1 MLGWIVCVIG
11 LILIITGAV
20 MMAGAA
26 SNIPTSPAG
35 IPPAIQ
41 QNASTATTAIVLVSI
56 GSLMVTGGVVAEIVM
71 YAMRPSSSPIGARRR
86 K

>member
-1 MLGWIVCVIG
+1 MLGWVVCVIG

-20 MMAGAA
+20 MMGTAA

-35 IPPAIQ
+35 IMPAVQ
-41 QNASTATTAIVLVSI
+41 QNASTATTAVVLVSI
-56 GSLMVTGGVVAEIVM
+56 GSLMLTGGLVAEIVM
-71 YAMRPSSSPIGARRR
+71 YAMRPSSAIGARR

>member
-1 MLGWIVCVIG
+1 MLGWIVCLLG

-20 MMAGAA
+20 MMGSAA
-26 SNIPTSPAG
+26 TNIPTTPAG
-35 IPPAIQ
+35 MQPAIQ

-56 GSLMVTGGVVAEIVM
+56 GSLMLTGGLVAEIVM
-71 YAMRPSSSPIGARRR
+71 YAMRPSSAIGARR

>member
-1 MLGWIVCVIG
+1 MIGWIVCVIG
-11 LILIITGAV
+11 LILIVTGAV
-20 MMAGAA
+20 MMGGAA

-35 IPPAIQ
+35 IQPAIQ

-56 GSLMVTGGVVAEIVM
+56 GSLMVTGGLVAEIV
-71 YAMRPSSSPIGARRR
+71 ASTLRPSSVIGARRH